1 MDLCD
6 NNDEDKCKFCG
17 KGPFKSIRG
26 HHRHSPSCGQQYMIQ
41 YQIQASQ
48 TSSMVATSRRDG
60 RHHSQD
66 PLAKFL
72 KQSPAAI
79 DFVQTVC
86 FDADDYDNG
95 LFLDSLVDHDA
106 AAINGPIIQN
116 GEINDIINPTNF
128 RFCAQSIS
136 VSSTSA

>member
-1 MDLCD
+1 
-6 NNDEDKCKFCG
+6 
-17 KGPFKSIRG
+17 
-26 HHRHSPSCGQQYMIQ
+26 MIQ
-41 YQIQASQ
+41 SQIQASQ
-48 TSSMVATSRRDG
+48 TSSMVATSPRDG

-95 LFLDSLVDHDA
+95 SFLDSLVDHA
-106 AAINGPIIQN
+106 SAIYIPISQQ
-116 GEINDIINPTNF
+116 GGRGTR
-128 RFCAQSIS
+128 RFSKSYHHLSRVLREVTI
-136 VSSTSA
+136 T